1 MRIILLL
8 FFIVF
13 LNATKIEATYVAKYG
28 WFGTIAKAKGIFEKN
43 NTNYKITAIVK
54 TKGIAAALSGN
65 LEQKYESIG
74 IIKNGLLIPQK
85 YILSILRRGILY
97 KREFIFNH
105 KEKNIK
111 KIYYK
116 NGLKTKV
123 ITYNYYAPYD
133 ILSLYWN
140 LPKLIKK
147 KKNYTFY
154 AIGGRK
160 KDGRIDISFLENK
173 ELIKIKKILKKDGIY
188 IKANLYNKVFVGDKG
203 ILYLVINPN
212 NWVTLAGM
220 VTNVLK
226 IGNLKGEIKSLKE
239 LN

>member
-1 MRIILLL
+1 MRIIVLL

-13 LNATKIEATYVAKYG
+13 LNAKTIVATYEAKYG
-28 WFGTIAKAKGIFEKN
+28 WFGAIAEAKGIFERN

-85 YILSILRRGILY
+85 YIVDI
-97 KREFIFNH
+97 KRNGNDYYRIHIFNH
-105 KEKNIK
+105 QKKEIL
-111 KIYYK
+111 KIRFK
-116 NGLKTKV
+116 NGKLTRKYK
-123 ITYNYYAPYD
+123 IHYAPYD
-133 ILSLYWN
+133 VLSLYWN

-173 ELIKIKKILKKDGIY
+173 ELKKIKNILKKDGLY

-203 ILYLVINPN
+203 ILYLVINPK

-220 VTNVLK
+220 VKNVLK
-226 IGNLKGEIKSLKE
+226 IGNLKGYIKSLKE